1 MVKLYYTPTSC
12 GASSFICAFASG
24 LQYDCEIVDL
34 KTHLT
39 SSGVDFYTINPK
51 GNVPCIVLDDGTFLN
66 ENIVCLEYIADQS
79 SLNLAP
85 SVGTNERYVLRQLL
99 SFLASEL
106 HSSIG
111 LFFSPESNDPF
122 IRKFLIQ
129 NFNKKMKY
137 LEDNILN
144 DDQFLYGDSFTI
156 ADAYLYI
163 ILGWLSY
170 VGLSLDNY
178 QTAKKYHSKIN
189 DLTLIRDAKQR
200 MSSSPD
206 KIAHL

>member
-12 GASSFICAFASG
+12 GASSFICAFTSG
-24 LQYDCEIVDL
+24 LQYECEVVDL

-51 GNVPCIVLDDGTFLN
+51 GNVPCIVLDDGTVLN
-66 ENIVCLEYIADQS
+66 ENIVCLEYIADKSTS
-79 SLNLAP
+79 SLAP
-85 SVGTNERYVLRQLL
+85 RVGSNERYVLRQLL

-111 LFFSPESNDPF
+111 LFFSLESNDPY

-144 DDQFLYGDSFTI
+144 DDQFVYGDSFTI
-156 ADAYLYI
+156 VDAYLYI

-170 VGLSLDNY
+170 VGLSLDSY
-178 QTAKKYHSKIN
+178 QTAKKYHNKIN
-189 DLTLIRDAKQR
+189 DLTLIRDAKKR
-200 MSSSPD
+200 MSSSPNT
-206 KIAHL
+206 IV